1 MYLTN
6 LKSHSCMKLRN
17 NIFLMRFMNFKR
29 ENKGLVY
36 IWAMSR
42 IGFLGHVL
50 FFLTFLVFKMDSHPV
65 AGWPQLTNI
74 ETIFFSCLGFLSAE
88 ITAVS
93 HHSGLWCFSKFKY
106 FHVILSLIKIGSA
119 AWRTGKEAVAQHF
132 FWDSTLSLWTF
143 IPWGWGANL
152 SVWFHRFPRGEL
164 W

>member
-1 MYLTN
+1 
-6 LKSHSCMKLRN
+6 MKLRN

-36 IWAMSR
+36 IWAVSR
-42 IGFLGHVL
+42 IGFLGPVL
-50 FFLTFLVFKMDSHPV
+50 FSLTFLVFKMDSHPV
-65 AGWPQLTNI
+65 AGWPQLTMYPRLALDLRQSSSLALVSLVLRLQLWA
-74 ETIFFSCLGFLSAE
+74 TPLAFGAFL
-88 ITAVS
+88 
-93 HHSGLWCFSKFKY
+93 SKFKY
-106 FHVILSLIKIGSA
+106 FHVILSHKKKGSA